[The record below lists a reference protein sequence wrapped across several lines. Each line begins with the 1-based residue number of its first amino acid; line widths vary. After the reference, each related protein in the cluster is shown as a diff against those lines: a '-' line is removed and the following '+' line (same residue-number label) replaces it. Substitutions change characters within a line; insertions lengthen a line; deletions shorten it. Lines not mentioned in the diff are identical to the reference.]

1 MLQEQIEVL
10 EKLLEEKIVEDKKED
25 MENFK
30 LIKGVSNE
38 ELDKFEAKYGI
49 TLPKDF
55 REFYQYKNGSG
66 YHFHILYPKCENDN
80 IEPFYLFSLDEIIDE
95 KEAYFSENELMSD
108 YYEEDEI
115 NNLDKRIKP
124 YLKNKKWI
132 PFATLAGGDLYL
144 ILDFNPTNNGTEGQ
158 IISYIHDP
166 DFVYFVADNFTNLL
180 KKSNENLK
188 NIWGEID
195 Y

>member
-1 MLQEQIEVL
+1 
-10 EKLLEEKIVEDKKED
+10 
-25 MENFK
+25 
-30 LIKGVSNE
+30 
-38 ELDKFEAKYGI
+38 
-49 TLPKDF
+49 
-55 REFYQYKNGSG
+55 
-66 YHFHILYPKCENDN
+66 
-80 IEPFYLFSLDEIIDE
+80 
-95 KEAYFSENELMSD
+95 
-108 YYEEDEI
+108 
-115 NNLDKRIKP
+115 
-124 YLKNKKWI
+124 
-132 PFATLAGGDLYL
+132 TLAGGDLYL

>member
-1 MLQEQIEVL
+1 MVQKQIEEL
-10 EKLLEEKIVEDKKED
+10 EKLLEEKIGEDKKED
-25 MENFK
+25 LENFK

-108 YYEEDEI
+108 YY
-115 NNLDKRIKP
+115 
-124 YLKNKKWI
+124 
-132 PFATLAGGDLYL
+132 
-144 ILDFNPTNNGTEGQ
+144 
-158 IISYIHDP
+158 
-166 DFVYFVADNFTNLL
+166 
-180 KKSNENLK
+180 
-188 NIWGEID
+188 
-195 Y
+195 